1 MHDQAMTNLAAQMKQ
16 QLKSSP
22 LFTCPGGR
30 AIWESLNDSF
40 ENFSWPGGLVPAAAA
55 LEQAPQ
61 PAQLRAGRPADA
73 ACCAPQVLVPGPRY
87 AYTMSL

>member
-1 MHDQAMTNLAAQMKQ
+1 MHDQAVTNLAAQMKQ

-30 AIWESLNDSF
+30 AAWESLSDSF

-55 LEQAPQ
+55 LEHHSLLSYELGDLLMQ
-61 PAQLRAGRPADA
+61 PAVPPGTL
-73 ACCAPQVLVPGPRY
+73 PGPRY